1 MKKSKLIE
9 LLNALEGDPEI
20 VLWNGYVEDWQDIDK
35 DLADADQVK
44 MTREYF
50 IQTIEWESQIDR
62 KDWDYTLPESEV
74 EVLKKSYRRDVEW
87 QVSAYVSEQDI
98 KEKRYKSRRVV
109 YIKPKLRGE
118 HSFDR
123 MGGME
128 Y

>member
-9 LLNALEGDPEI
+9 LLNSIQGDPDV

-35 DLADADQVK
+35 DLADTDQVK

-50 IQTIEWESQIDR
+50 IKSIELEAQIDR
-62 KDWDYTLPESEV
+62 KDWNYTLPANEV
-74 EVLKKSYRRDVEW
+74 EELKKSYRRNVEW
-87 QVSAYVSEQDI
+87 QVGAYVSEEDI

-109 YIKPKLRGE
+109 YIKPKIRGE